1 LAALRGLYFF
11 EMTITEL
18 ADATGLSK
26 HTLRYYE
33 RTGLVPMVQRDP
45 SSGHRIYS
53 SGHPQ
58 WIAFLRNLRACGMPI
73 REIRAY
79 ARLVAK
85 GDSTWPTRQAILAT
99 HRAHVEATINNLRR
113 HRAALDKKLRAGCA
127 PSALRDR

>member
-1 LAALRGLYFF
+1 
-11 EMTITEL
+11 MTITEL
-18 ADATGLSK
+18 ADATGVSK

-33 RTGLVPMVQRDP
+33 RMGLIPLVHRDP
-45 SSGHRIYS
+45 SSGHRRYS
-53 SGHPQ
+53 AGHAQ

-85 GDSTWPTRQAILAT
+85 GDSTWQARKAMLAT
-99 HRAHVEATINNLRR
+99 HRARVVAAISNLQN

-127 PSALRDR
+127 PTALRPPEK